1 MNKQWAVHLSIP
13 IVLGIAVVFGL
24 FLTSLYDY
32 LLFHTLI
39 YMFIVVVACGI
50 FMVTWNSRKILDNYY
65 FLFIGISF
73 LFVGFLEF
81 IQMLSIEGMGIFA
94 RSGSNLNAQL
104 WVATKYLQSL
114 SFIAAPL
121 FVARK
126 PKTAL
131 VFAGYALAAG
141 LVLLSAFYWNNFP
154 VCYIQGIG
162 LTPFNK
168 ISRYIIAFFFLGSLA
183 LLLRMKTMFDGRVLR
198 LLIASIAVAAF
209 SEATLAGFSDIF
221 SFVGMSGHF
230 MTGFSFYLIYK
241 AMIETGLKNPYDV
254 LFRNLKL
261 SKEQDRT
268 ILRTA
273 MDGFWVTDME
283 GHFLEVNDAYCRL
296 MGYSRDELMQMKIT
310 DVEAAENPEETAR
323 HIRRIIESG
332 GDRFETRHRRKDGA
346 IVDIEVSVNYMEA
359 NGGRLFVF
367 LRDITERKRASDEIQ
382 KINRDLKRRTSE
394 LEASNKELESFS
406 YSVSHDLRAPIISM
420 GGYSHLLL
428 EEHADCLGE
437 EGQGYAKAIYTGAMR
452 STELIDGLL
461 ALSRT
466 RYQELNLSEIDMEKL
481 AKEIS
486 GELDSNRAGRSV
498 QWNVRHLPPAQGDQ
512 TMIRQVFVN
521 LLNNAVKFTRGRETA
536 VIEIGGK
543 SGNGQN
549 LYYVKDNGIGFRRE
563 DADKLF
569 VAFKRLHSAD
579 EFEGSGIGL
588 AIVQRIIERHGGSVW
603 AEGRINEGATFYFT
617 LSNAEGVATHG
628 LGQKGR
634 VFDAGI

>member
-1 MNKQWAVHLSIP
+1 VNRQRAVHLSIS
-13 IVLGIAVVFGL
+13 IGLGIAVVFGL
-24 FLTSLYDY
+24 FLTSLYNY
-32 LLFHTLI
+32 LLFHSLI
-39 YMFIVVVACGI
+39 YIFIVVVACGI

-81 IQMLSIEGMGIFA
+81 IQMLSIEGMRIFV
-94 RSGSNLNAQL
+94 RPGSNLNAQL
-104 WVATKYLQSL
+104 WVAAKYLQSL
-114 SFIAAPL
+114 SFLIAPL

-131 VFAGYALAAG
+131 VFAGYTFAAG
-141 LVLLSAFYWNNFP
+141 LVLLSVFYWNNFP
-154 VCYIQGIG
+154 VCYITGIG

-221 SFVGMSGHF
+221 NFVGMSGHF

-261 SKEQDRT
+261 SEEQDRT

-296 MGYSRDELMQMKIT
+296 MGYLRDELMQMKIA
-310 DVEAAENPEETAR
+310 DVEAVENPEETAR

-332 GDRFETRHRRKDGA
+332 GDRFETRHRRKDGT

-359 NGGRLFVF
+359 SGGRLFVF
-367 LRDITERKRASDEIQ
+367 LRDITERKRASDEIR
-382 KINRDLKRRTSE
+382 KINEDLKRRTLA
-394 LEASNKELESFS
+394 LEASNQELESFS
-406 YSVSHDLRAPIISM
+406 YSVSHDLRSPIVSM

-437 EGQGYAKAIYTGAMR
+437 EGRRYAKAIYTGATR

-461 ALSRT
+461 ALSHT
-466 RYQELNLSEIDMEKL
+466 RYQELNLSEIDMEEL

-486 GELDSNRAGRSV
+486 RELDSNRAGRSV
-498 QWNVRHLPPAQGDQ
+498 QWNVQHLPPAQGDQ

-521 LLNNAVKFTRGRETA
+521 LLNNAIKFTRRRETA

-543 SGNGQN
+543 SENGEN
-549 LYYVKDNGIGFRRE
+549 LYYVKDNGIGFRTE
-563 DADKLF
+563 DASRLF
-569 VAFKRLHSAD
+569 VAFKRLHPAD

-603 AEGRINEGATFYFT
+603 AEGRIDEGATFYFT
-617 LSNAEGVATHG
+617 LPNGEGVAKHDS
-628 LGQKGR
+628 GQKGR
-634 VFDAGI
+634 VV